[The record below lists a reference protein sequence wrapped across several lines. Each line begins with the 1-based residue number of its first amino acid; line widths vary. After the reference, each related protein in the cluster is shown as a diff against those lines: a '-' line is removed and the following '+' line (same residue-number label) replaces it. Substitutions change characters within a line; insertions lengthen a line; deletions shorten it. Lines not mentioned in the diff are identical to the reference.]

1 MSLERESEML
11 SCASCGIADGDD
23 IKLKKC
29 TACYLVQY
37 CSVKCQ
43 KEHRKQHKKECKK
56 RAAELHDEILFKQ
69 PEGTHLG
76 DCPICCLPVSTDLE
90 KSILYSCCSKYICKG
105 CSVANKKRELEGRL
119 QRTCPFCRT
128 DLPKTDEERNKL
140 KMKRIEANDP
150 VAICSMGMDT
160 YDEEDLE
167 AAFEYYTK
175 AAAYGDVE
183 AHYRL
188 SMMYNEGEG
197 VEKDEKKELH
207 HLTVAAIGGHPN
219 ARNNLGCVE
228 WENGRMDRA
237 AKHWI
242 IASKLGNDKSL
253 EPVKDLYKDGFVN
266 KDDFTAALRGY
277 QTAINATKSPQ
288 REEAAE
294 FEEWLA
300 RRA

>member
-11 SCASCGIADGDD
+11 SCASCGIADGDG

-150 VAICSMGMDT
+150 VALCSMGMDT
-160 YDEEDLE
+160 YDEGDLE

-183 AHYRL
+183 AQYRL

-197 VEKDEKKELH
+197 VEKDKKMELH
-207 HLTVAAIGGHPN
+207 HLTEAAMEGHPE
-219 ARNNLGCVE
+219 ARHNLGYVE
-228 WENGRMDRA
+228 EENGRMDRA
-237 AKHWI
+237 AKHFI
-242 IASKLGNDKSL
+242 IAAKLGFDDSL
-253 EPVKDLYKDGFVN
+253 ECVKDLYKDGHVS
-266 KDDFTAALRGY
+266 KDDFAAALRGHH
-277 QTAINATKSPQ
+277 TAVVASKSSQ
-288 REEAAE
+288 REAAYQFLRSVKGE
-294 FEEWLA
+294 
-300 RRA
+300 